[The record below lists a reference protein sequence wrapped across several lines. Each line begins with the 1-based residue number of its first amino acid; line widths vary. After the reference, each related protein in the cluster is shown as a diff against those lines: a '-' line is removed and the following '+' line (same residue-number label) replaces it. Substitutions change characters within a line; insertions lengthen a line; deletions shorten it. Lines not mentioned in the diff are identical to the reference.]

1 MFAKTAI
8 ATAVLVAFAAAAQAQ
23 DDASMFKISG
33 FGTVALTS
41 FSRNDIDFLGDRTAT
56 GGAGRTS
63 LISMEPDTKFGLQA
77 QYSPTAP
84 LQFTLQALSRSNARG
99 DWDPSIEW
107 ANAKYSF
114 NDNVAVRIGRIG
126 HPAFMISD
134 YRLVNYTNVS
144 LRPSVEVYQQVPMV
158 NSDVIETLLKFDIDS
173 GQLGIQTGF
182 GKMDAEAFAS
192 LPSQRNHDDIKT
204 RNMGYINATYEIGK
218 WTMRA
223 GYTRTDLT
231 YDALA
236 VRKGIFEQFGSN
248 PLFGAAVRNARDRYE
263 IRDAKSTFSGIGV
276 MYDPGDV
283 VINAEYVMLRSGK
296 AYNDADAWMMLAG
309 YRFGKF
315 TPYVSYGSAKN
326 KGRIMI
332 DTPGLPSAIQTQ
344 LQAFADASLNNQ
356 ATTSLGVRW
365 DFYKNMA
372 AKVQYDWIDVKTPG
386 ANGFLFN
393 SANQTSTYAGGDGHA
408 LAISLDYIF

>member
-8 ATAVLVAFAAAAQAQ
+8 VAAVLVVFAASAQAQ
-23 DDASMFKISG
+23 DESMFKVSG

-41 FSRNDIDFLGDRTAT
+41 FSRNDIDFLGDRSAT

-63 LISMEPDTKFGLQA
+63 RVSMEPDSKFGVQA
-77 QYSPTAP
+77 QYTPTAP
-84 LQFTLQALSRSNARG
+84 LQFTVQALSRSNARG
-99 DWDPSIEW
+99 DWNPSVEW

-114 NDNVAVRIGRIG
+114 NDNVAVRLGRIG

-173 GQLGIQTGF
+173 GQLAIQAGF
-182 GKMDAEAFAS
+182 GQMDAEAFAS
-192 LPSQRNHDDIKT
+192 LLSQRNHDDIRT
-204 RNMGYINATYEIGK
+204 RNMGYVNATFEIGK
-218 WTMRA
+218 WTLRA
-223 GYTRTDLT
+223 GHTQTDLS

-236 VRKGIFEQFGSN
+236 VRKGIFEQYGSH
-248 PLFGAAVRNARDRYE
+248 PVLGAAVRSARDSYE
-263 IRDAKSTFSGIGV
+263 IRDAKSTFSGVGV
-276 MYDPGDV
+276 MYDPGDFV
-283 VINAEYVMLRSGK
+283 VNAEYVMLRSEK
-296 AYNDADAWMMLAG
+296 AYNDGDAWMVLAG
-309 YRFGKF
+309 YRFGKL
-315 TPYVSYGSAKN
+315 TPYISYGSAKN
-326 KGRIMI
+326 KGRVTI
-332 DTPGLPSAIQTQ
+332 DTPNLQPAIKAQ

-356 ATTSLGVRW
+356 TTTSLGVRW

-372 AKVQYDWIDVKTPG
+372 AKVQYDQINVKTPG

-393 SANQTSTYAGGDGHA
+393 SANQSSTYAGGDGHA